1 MLSMSLKP
9 LSIILMRIDGKKQP
23 FEKKYKRKYSNTKNK
38 KMSRESKIHFFS
50 TDDAVAS
57 FTGSPIQMQMSIWRS
72 ELGVDSFEIT
82 NARNHCWV
90 LSKN

>member
-1 MLSMSLKP
+1 MSLKP
-9 LSIILMRIDGKKQP
+9 LSIILMRLDGKKQP

-57 FTGSPIQMQMSIWRS
+57 FTDSPIQMQMSI
-72 ELGVDSFEIT
+72 
-82 NARNHCWV
+82 
-90 LSKN
+90 